1 MRIIVT
7 GANGYIGRR
16 LVCALEADG
25 HKVASIDIGDSLKS
39 LEGRWDVMFNLAWTG
54 KGGALRADYTV
65 QMSNVKTALDNYRV
79 AVCLGCG
86 RYVCPG
92 TIGENMVNIKECTG
106 IKSENFIYAISK
118 NYLHQLLDAVAVEK
132 CRVVWATLGNL
143 YGGDSGG
150 NIINWALENVLS
162 GSVAE
167 FGPAEQPYDFIHV
180 DDAVRAL
187 VLLGTSDGVR
197 SESFYVGNG
206 KPKPLKEY
214 LIEIGRLAGKMELI
228 GIGRRPDD
236 GTRYREEW
244 FDVEKLCLET
254 GFSAVKD
261 FSDGVMEMITEFERV
276 KYGR

>member
-1 MRIIVT
+1 
-7 GANGYIGRR
+7 
-16 LVCALEADG
+16 
-25 HKVASIDIGDSLKS
+25 
-39 LEGRWDVMFNLAWTG
+39 
-54 KGGALRADYTV
+54 
-65 QMSNVKTALDNYRV
+65 
-79 AVCLGCG
+79 
-86 RYVCPG
+86 
-92 TIGENMVNIKECTG
+92 
-106 IKSENFIYAISK
+106 
-118 NYLHQLLDAVAVEK
+118 
-132 CRVVWATLGNL
+132 
-143 YGGDSGG
+143 
-150 NIINWALENVLS
+150 
-162 GSVAE
+162 VAE
-167 FGPAEQPYDFIHV
+167 CGPAEQPYDFIHV

-276 KYGR
+276 KYGK